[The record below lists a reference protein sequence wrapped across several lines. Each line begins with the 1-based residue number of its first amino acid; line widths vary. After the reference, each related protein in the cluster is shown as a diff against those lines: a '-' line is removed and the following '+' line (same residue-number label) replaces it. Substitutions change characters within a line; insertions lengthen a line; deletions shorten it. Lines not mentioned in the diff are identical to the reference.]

1 MLITR
6 AALFRLATAGLV
18 AAALFPFAIY
28 HIGLAVGPER
38 PSPAAAAVP
47 PLIAKALWAR
57 ADGGVA
63 DALTP
68 ITPITMAQFL
78 GCVAIEDFK
87 DTTPGDARRVVA
99 CRSYLPALAGLEYLS
114 TMHMRD
120 ASLKPSFREGLGR
133 MSTTIWMTHAWTKAE
148 FLNTLA
154 ERGEIG
160 AGFRGVD
167 AASQGLFGRR
177 PDALT
182 LPQAALIGGLMGNR
196 RINPWCE
203 VEAAAAL
210 RNRVLERMRD
220 DGVIDDTAFETAAV
234 VPLDLAPPPEGRLP
248 CRD

>member
-6 AALFRLATAGLV
+6 AALFRLAAAGLL
-18 AAALFPFAIY
+18 AAALVPFAVY
-28 HIGLAVGPER
+28 NIGLAVGPAR
-38 PSPAAAAVP
+38 PSPAAATVP

-57 ADGGVA
+57 AEGGVA

-78 GCVAIEDFK
+78 GCVALEDFK
-87 DTTPGDARRVVA
+87 DTTPGDAQRVRA
-99 CRSYLPALAGLEYLS
+99 CRSYMPALAGLEYLS

-120 ASLKPSFREGLGR
+120 ARLEPSFREGLGR

-160 AGFRGVD
+160 AGFRGVE
-167 AASQGLFGRR
+167 AAAQGLFRR
-177 PDALT
+177 PSAQLT
-182 LPQAALIGGLMGNR
+182 LPQAALIGGLTGNR
-196 RINPWCE
+196 RLDPWCE
-203 VEAAAAL
+203 LETTMSL
-210 RNRVLERMRD
+210 RNRVLARMRD
-220 DGVIDDTAFETAAV
+220 DGVIDDTAFQAATLA
-234 VPLDLAPPPEGRLP
+234 PLDLAPPPEGRLP